1 MAVISLPG
9 ELWPEVRLE
18 CDRCGLQYPDVGIIR
33 SDELRYDAQI
43 RGWSYVPHHPR
54 PDICPRCAERICEE
68 DCAEKTPLDE
78 VHQQW
83 IYEEERTRDE

>member
-9 ELWPEVRLE
+9 GLVPEVRLE

-33 SDELRYDAQI
+33 SDELRFDAQL
-43 RGWSYVPHHPR
+43 RGWHYTPHHPR
-54 PDICPRCAERICEE
+54 PDICPRCAER
-68 DCAEKTPLDE
+68 TPLDE
-78 VHQQW
+78 THQQW